1 MVTTPASPAIQ
12 SATAPN
18 AAAPASPVRAGA
30 APVRTPITDSE
41 TDKESDAAAGPEK
54 AEPLSA
60 SLSVSDAAE
69 PLQNAAIPF
78 TTPVRP
84 SPQAPIRSTE
94 PVRQTSPVPP
104 AQPDGAAPLAD
115 ASADRPLPKDVV
127 AEQPADPLPLP
138 DPMAAPTGMATPP
151 TIVAD
156 ALPADAK
163 ASAPLAA
170 RITTATP
177 AQPTTPMEAGAAPAP
192 APAMAPAAPEAVQSV
207 PVPPATPASTMTVSD
222 PGPAPVA
229 SPVASTAPQSIA
241 TTDVAAAPLPTLT
254 PAAQPPVQAPVK
266 AEAVSLLQLV
276 RDHMTGRAA
285 SPQPTEAVQR
295 PDTDRDTMALLS
307 SMPRAD
313 TAAVPTPITLQ
324 PVALAPVLP
333 TAPVADLSASLGAQM
348 VDMGVSGQWIDSL
361 ARDIAGLSAN
371 GAQGRFQ
378 INADTLGPIQVDIQQ
393 GDKGAIVALT
403 VASDL
408 AEQALRQDGDRLR
421 LDAGLAAVK
430 ISEVKI
436 ERAPAATDAARPD
449 PSGQNAPSQ
458 QQAGQPAFQGQGQGR
473 WQARENIAQSHKAAD
488 DAAVLNHAEA
498 GDNTRDAVRARYA

>member
-1 MVTTPASPAIQ
+1 MQ
-12 SATAPN
+12 
-18 AAAPASPVRAGA
+18 
-30 APVRTPITDSE
+30 TD
-41 TDKESDAAAGPEK
+41 A
-54 AEPLSA
+54 
-60 SLSVSDAAE
+60 V
-69 PLQNAAIPF
+69 Q
-78 TTPVRP
+78 
-84 SPQAPIRSTE
+84 
-94 PVRQTSPVPP
+94 P
-104 AQPDGAAPLAD
+104 AQPDGTASLAD

-138 DPMAAPTGMATPP
+138 DPTVAATGIATPP
-151 TIVAD
+151 VTLTTAPPIIAD
-156 ALPADAK
+156 ASSTDANAPTMPAT
-163 ASAPLAA
+163 
-170 RITTATP
+170 ITTYAS
-177 AQPTTPMEAGAAPAP
+177 AQPTAKLEVNAQSAVPQGIAPADT
-192 APAMAPAAPEAVQSV
+192 AA
-207 PVPPATPASTMTVSD
+207 
-222 PGPAPVA
+222 A
-229 SPVASTAPQSIA
+229 SP
-241 TTDVAAAPLPTLT
+241 PTLT
-254 PAAQPPVQAPVK
+254 PNAPPPARESVK
-266 AEAVSLLQLV
+266 AEALSLLQLV
-276 RDHMTGRAA
+276 RDHMTSRTT
-285 SPQPTEAVQR
+285 SVQPTEAVQR
-295 PDTDRDTMALLS
+295 PETDRDTAAPLS
-307 SMPRAD
+307 SMSRTD
-313 TAAVPTPITLQ
+313 TAAVPTPTTLQ
-324 PVALAPVLP
+324 PVALAPVMT

-393 GDKGAIVALT
+393 GDKGATVALT

-436 ERAPAATDAARPD
+436 ERAPAATDATRPD
-449 PSGQNAPSQ
+449 PSGQNTPGQQQQ